1 MCKKCIVHGK
11 WKENFFFP
19 IGNHGIRRRGTK
31 AGQRS
36 DGLIPQSGVL
46 YIAQPKTTLPVETV
60 VSTLHFVHY
69 KCLQA
74 DRKDQYMLCSG
85 KIFSFL
91 YYILYYTVSGC
102 SSPTVPITLTC
113 IDWTWGNLSR
123 LPLPLPGPW
132 ALFLT
137 CTFLRS
143 QFSVQ
148 VCRAV
153 CILRNDQR
161 LDIHNSHCIHC
172 LILFTE

>member
-1 MCKKCIVHGK
+1 MANEKK
-11 WKENFFFP
+11 FFFP
-19 IGNHGIRRRGTK
+19 IGNHIMHWGTR

-36 DGLIPQSGVL
+36 DGLIPQSGAL

-74 DRKDQYMLCSG
+74 YRKDQYMLCSG

-91 YYILYYTVSGC
+91 YCILYYTVSGC
-102 SSPTVPITLTC
+102 ISPTVPITLTC
-113 IDWTWGNLSR
+113 IDWTSGNLSR
-123 LPLPLPGPW
+123 LALPLPGPW

-153 CILRNDQR
+153 CILGVMKDWTFT
-161 LDIHNSHCIHC
+161 LHC